1 MELKTFKSD
10 FILLVVASI
19 WGLAFVAQR
28 MGMDYVG
35 PFTFNGIRFAL
46 GGLSLLPFIAAG
58 RKKRKINKTQSSVP
72 VFNEVLKG
80 GIFSGTVLF
89 AGASL
94 QQVGMVYT
102 TAGKSG
108 FITGLYVVI
117 VPIIGLFR
125 KQKAGFGTWTGALM
139 GVAGLYL
146 LSVTR
151 DMTISFG
158 DFLEFAGAFCFAF
171 HVIIIGE
178 LSKRID
184 TVRLAFV
191 QCFLCST
198 LSLITAFAFETI
210 TLNGIWLA
218 AIPLIYGGVFSVG
231 IAYSLQIYGQKN
243 SHPAHAAILM
253 SLESVIAA
261 LGGWLILNEVLSS
274 RALTG
279 CVLMMAGMLVS
290 QLYSYIIP
298 GSKKKEIKE

>member
-1 MELKTFKSD
+1 MELKAFKSD

-46 GGLSLLPFIAAG
+46 GGLSLLPFIASG
-58 RKKRKINKTQSSVP
+58 RKKRKINHTQSSVP
-72 VFNEVLKG
+72 AFNEVLKG
-80 GIFSGTVLF
+80 GMLSGAVLF

-125 KQKAGFGTWTGALM
+125 KQKAGFGTWAGAFM

-146 LSVTR
+146 LSVTK
-151 DMTISFG
+151 DLTISFG
-158 DFLEFAGAFCFAF
+158 DLLEFAGAFCFAF

-178 LSKRID
+178 LSQRID

-191 QCFLCST
+191 QCFLCSS
-198 LSLITAFAFETI
+198 LSLIIAVLFEKI
-210 TLNGIWLA
+210 TLNGIWMA
-218 AIPLIYGGVFSVG
+218 GIPIIYGGVFSVG

-261 LGGWLILNEVLSS
+261 IGGWLILNEVLSS
-274 RALTG
+274 RAITG
-279 CVLMMAGMLVS
+279 CILMMTGMLVS
-290 QLYSYIIP
+290 QLYSFIIP
-298 GSKKKEIKE
+298 GKTKDK